1 MSNKE
6 DESRSFSPNPYM
18 MAGYAAIILTFGIFG
33 TWAAT
38 APLASG
44 VVANGVVSIEG
55 NRKTVQHL
63 EGGIISKILV
73 EEGDIVEKGDPLIEL
88 DKTQALGNYAVWETR
103 LQSLRAQEARLIAAS
118 MGKKEIDFPEDLLKS
133 DKPQIQTMVQ
143 LQRNLFRDQLKTK
156 NGKIAI
162 LQTRIQQLAKS
173 KEGFENQLDA
183 LDMQID
189 SLDEELK
196 RLNTGFEKGVVAG
209 NAISAQKRV
218 KFDLQVD
225 RAAIES
231 EISKNQET
239 VSETKLQILQTE
251 QEFTEK
257 AVSDYK
263 QTRDELGE
271 VEEKVRVTKSI
282 LDRTV
287 IRAPLRG
294 KVQGLRVH
302 TTNGVIRPA
311 DPLMDIVPADDD
323 LIVHAQIRPID
334 IDNIHPDA
342 DVEVRFSAFSS
353 KTTPAVF
360 GKITVLSKDVIEP
373 TNSNQA
379 PYYLAYVKVDEEDI
393 PEELKGRLVAGMPA
407 DVIVSTG
414 ERTMAQYITKP
425 LIDTF
430 HKSMKEK

>member
-1 MSNKE
+1 MKK
-6 DESRSFSPNPYM
+6 DESSNFSPNPYM
-18 MAGYAAIILTFGIFG
+18 IAGYAAIILTFGIFG

-44 VVANGVVSIEG
+44 VVASGVVSIEG

-63 EGGIISKILV
+63 EGGIVSKILV
-73 EEGDIVEKGDPLIEL
+73 QEGDVVDEGDPLIEL
-88 DKTQALGNYAVWETR
+88 DQTHAKSDFTVWQTR
-103 LQSLRAQEARLIAAS
+103 LDTLRAQEARLIAAS
-118 MGKKEIDFPEDLLKS
+118 MGKDTIEFPEDLLNS
-133 DKPQIQTMVQ
+133 DDQRVKTMVL
-143 LQRNLFRDQLKTK
+143 LQQNVFDDQIKTR

-162 LQTRIQQLAKS
+162 LRTRIQQLEKS
-173 KEGFENQLDA
+173 KIGHENQLAAIDR
-183 LDMQID
+183 QIG
-189 SLDEELK
+189 SLDEELI
-196 RLNTGFEKGVVAG
+196 RLNEGLKKGVVAA
-209 NAISAQKRV
+209 NAIAAQNRV

-231 EISKNQET
+231 EISKNRESVAET
-239 VSETKLQILQTE
+239 ELQILQTN

-257 AVSDYK
+257 AVNEYK

-271 VEEKVRVTKSI
+271 VEEKVRVAKNI

-287 IRAPLRG
+287 IRAPLKG
-294 KVQGLRVH
+294 KVQALRVH
-302 TTNGVIRPA
+302 TNNGVIRSG
-311 DPLMDIVPADDD
+311 DPLMEIVPVDDD

-334 IDNIHPDA
+334 IDNIQPDA

-353 KTTPAVF
+353 KTTPAIF

-373 TNSNQA
+373 TNANQA
-379 PYYLAYVKVDEEDI
+379 PYYLAYVKVDEKDI
-393 PEELKGRLVAGMPA
+393 PDELKGRLVAGMPA

-414 ERTMAQYITKP
+414 ERTMAQYLTKP